1 MARQEV
7 IDGPGVVAK
16 ILSRFPAR
24 ERDRVVAAIRSEA
37 PKVAASIERRMG
49 DIARPERASITE
61 PQNSPQPAYAPDV
74 APSPRAVTKPSLEK
88 VYETKTEEVEAVIDA
103 PPANEIE
110 AAQSRIL
117 RRLEELYPDVSQG
130 GERRPFKSRLA

>member
-1 MARQEV
+1 
-7 IDGPGVVAK
+7 
-16 ILSRFPAR
+16 
-24 ERDRVVAAIRSEA
+24 
-37 PKVAASIERRMG
+37 MG

-74 APSPRAVTKPSLEK
+74 APSPRPSPQAVTKPSLEK
-88 VYETKTEEVEAVIDA
+88 VYETKTKEVEAVIDA

>member
-1 MARQEV
+1 
-7 IDGPGVVAK
+7 
-16 ILSRFPAR
+16 
-24 ERDRVVAAIRSEA
+24 
-37 PKVAASIERRMG
+37 MG

-74 APSPRAVTKPSLEK
+74 APSPRHSPQAVTQPSLEK
-88 VYETKTEEVEAVIDA
+88 VYETKTKEVEAVIDA